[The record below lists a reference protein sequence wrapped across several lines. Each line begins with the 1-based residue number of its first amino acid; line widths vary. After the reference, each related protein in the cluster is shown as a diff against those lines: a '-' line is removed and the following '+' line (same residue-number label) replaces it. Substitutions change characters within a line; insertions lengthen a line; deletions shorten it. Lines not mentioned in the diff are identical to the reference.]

1 MPIRL
6 IAIDMDGTLLNSAGH
21 VSPRNLAAL
30 ERAEAR
36 GIEIVVA
43 TGRRHC
49 YAMRVLRELARPPA
63 GALISSNGTVIR
75 TLDSQLLHRSHM
87 PVPTARW
94 LCRHLGDFRNTF
106 DRVRPD
112 GEDDHGALVCED
124 IVQLNASIGRWME
137 ANAPYIQHVSSVEQ
151 ALGGHAL
158 IQMML
163 CGSID
168 RMRQAEAHLL
178 KDRRVTD
185 KEDPRITN
193 TELPHVSNTE
203 VQREGV
209 APAPEVVLHRTEYAA
224 RDLCILDILPAGCS
238 KASALLHL
246 ASLRHIA
253 PSEILAIGDNWNDV
267 PMLRAAGHAVVMANA
282 PADLRALATQQG
294 WSLTA
299 SNDED
304 GVAHTID
311 AALP

>member
-1 MPIRL
+1 
-6 IAIDMDGTLLNSAGH
+6 
-21 VSPRNLAAL
+21 
-30 ERAEAR
+30 
-36 GIEIVVA
+36 
-43 TGRRHC
+43 
-49 YAMRVLRELARPPA
+49 
-63 GALISSNGTVIR
+63 
-75 TLDSQLLHRSHM
+75 
-87 PVPTARW
+87 
-94 LCRHLGDFRNTF
+94 
-106 DRVRPD
+106 
-112 GEDDHGALVCED
+112 
-124 IVQLNASIGRWME
+124 ME

-151 ALGGHAL
+151 ALDGHAL

-193 TELPHVSNTE
+193 TELPHLP
-203 VQREGV
+203 GV
-209 APAPEVVLHRTEYAA
+209 EAAAEVVLHRTVYAA

-246 ASLRHIA
+246 ATLRHIA
-253 PSEILAIGDNWNDV
+253 PSEILAIGDNWNDL

-282 PADLRALATQQG
+282 PADLRTLATQQG

-304 GVAHTID
+304 GVAQAID